1 MSRLG
6 AGRHSTGAA
15 GLRSSTGGWGRPG
28 AALTSPSRTRPRDF
42 GLRPIFPGRR
52 IWPAWACSSRSAGTT
67 ASRRRREVTSVSRPD
82 HYIGVDFAPALPPNR
97 VRRPL
102 VALVLVLLAL
112 GSITVAVTQ
121 LLLR

>member
-1 MSRLG
+1 
-6 AGRHSTGAA
+6 
-15 GLRSSTGGWGRPG
+15 
-28 AALTSPSRTRPRDF
+28 
-42 GLRPIFPGRR
+42 
-52 IWPAWACSSRSAGTT
+52 
-67 ASRRRREVTSVSRPD
+67 VSRPD
-82 HYIGVDFAPALPPNR
+82 HYIGVDFAPARPPNR